1 MTIYVIVDING
12 KKHEIT
18 ADNYDIK
25 DGLLKF
31 YSNGDIC
38 DIFVMDNVI
47 SITFDSREFV
57 STDEMIT
64 YYAMSD
70 SEELK
75 KELYSD
81 NIPEHKSCTTC
92 KYNSKK
98 LTDEPCMTCSP
109 WCNKWEAKDDKATL

>member
-12 KKHEIT
+12 KTHEIT

-38 DIFVMDNVI
+38 DIFVMENVI

-57 STDEMIT
+57 TTDEMMAI
-64 YYAMSD
+64 YSMSD
-70 SEELK
+70 PDELK

-109 WCNKWEAKDDKATL
+109 WCSKWEAKDD